1 MIRPGSAPVR
11 EGDLLAG
18 KYRVERVLGS
28 GGMGIVVAARHVEL
42 DQLVAIKFVRDEAL
56 SNEQG
61 VQRFLREARAAV
73 KLKSEH
79 VARVLDVGKL
89 ESGAP
94 YMVMEYLEGSDL
106 ATVLAEQGPLPL
118 GSACDWIMQACE
130 AVAEAH
136 AAGIVHRDLKPENLF
151 LTRAVGGAPKVKV
164 LDFGVSKA
172 VKGPSGDLLGLTR
185 TRAMLGSPLYM
196 SPEQMRSSRDVDSRA
211 DIWAMGVVLFQLLT
225 ARWPFEADSMPEL
238 CLKVVSDPPLSLA
251 TLRPDV
257 PQGIVGVVERCLS
270 KDPAKRYAQ
279 AAELASALEPFVP
292 PASRVFAERARLVIA
307 DGAQR
312 LARSDADALPGSAE
326 GSTPAL
332 SASSGERVATN
343 TAATSAAWGAE
354 RREGA
359 PAPRA
364 RRGRAAAIVIGVS
377 SVGAAASVLL
387 ALALRRPLTD
397 GTRPSGPVSSSTA
410 SDKSGP
416 THAAEHEM
424 VVALPAPG
432 LLSSGARAPAVPDV
446 PGSVA
451 SVTTQGFREAS
462 APPARAAAPPPP
474 PRQVIPR
481 AVPDEDIPTIR

>member
-28 GGMGIVVAARHVEL
+28 GGMGIVVAARHIEL

-94 YMVMEYLEGSDL
+94 FMVMEYLEGSDL
-106 ATVLAEQGPLPL
+106 ATVLAEQGPLPHA
-118 GSACDWIMQACE
+118 SAADWIMQACE

-172 VKGPSGDLLGLTR
+172 VQGPSGDLLGLTR

-196 SPEQMRSSRDVDSRA
+196 SPEQMRSSRDVDSRS

-251 TLRPDV
+251 ALRPDV
-257 PQGIVGVVERCLS
+257 PQGMVGVVERCLS
-270 KDPAKRYAQ
+270 KDPAKRFAQ
-279 AAELASALEPFVP
+279 AGELASALEPFAP
-292 PASRVFAERARLVIA
+292 PASRVFAERARLAIEG
-307 DGAQR
+307 GAQR
-312 LARSDADALPGSAE
+312 LARSDADALPGSTE
-326 GSTPAL
+326 VSTTSL
-332 SASSGERVATN
+332 SASGGERAGTN
-343 TAATSAAWGAE
+343 TPATSAAWGTE

-359 PAPRA
+359 SAPEA
-364 RRGRAAAIVIGVS
+364 RRGRAAAMVIGVS
-377 SVGAAASVLL
+377 AVGAAASVVL
-387 ALALRRPLTD
+387 AFALRRPLTD
-397 GTRPSGPVSSSTA
+397 GTPPSGPVSSSA
-410 SDKSGP
+410 APDKSAP
-416 THAAEHEM
+416 TPMAQHETI
-424 VVALPAPG
+424 VALPAPA
-432 LLSSGARAPAVPDV
+432 LLSSGAREPAVP
-446 PGSVA
+446 VA
-451 SVTTQGFREAS
+451 PASGASETTPSFREAS
-462 APPARAAAPPPP
+462 APPAKAALPPQP
-474 PRQVIPR
+474 PRRVIPR